1 MKIAIAIVTIVILFG
16 GLYLYNIDKSPAP
29 SASLNATTTEN
40 STAVTN
46 ESAVKKTVAPSVYTV
61 VPAQSIVNWAGKK
74 PLLSGYINQGSIALE
89 SGSISVTDTTAQGSF
104 VIDMNT
110 LSVTQTPTKP
120 GQESRLAEHLM
131 GERWFNVSAHPTATF
146 TINEVTKLPDS
157 DETFVYMI
165 NGSLTMKGKTNPL
178 SFPATIYTD
187 TDNNLK
193 ATATLEF
200 DRTLW
205 DITSGSASFFDG
217 LADNVIDDMVSL
229 SFDLTATPK

>member
-1 MKIAIAIVTIVILFG
+1 MKITIALVTVVIIFG
-16 GLYLYNIDKSPAP
+16 GLYLYTVDKSPTP
-29 SASLNATTTEN
+29 SALLDAPMTEN
-40 STAVTN
+40 STAVAN
-46 ESAVKKTVAPSVYTV
+46 ESEVKTTVAPGVYIV
-61 VPAQSIVNWAGKK
+61 VPAQSTVNWAGKK
-74 PLLSGYINQGSIALE
+74 PLLSGYINQGSIALK

-104 VIDMNT
+104 IIDMNT

-187 TDNNLK
+187 ANNNLK
-193 ATATLEF
+193 ATASLEF
-200 DRTLW
+200 NRTLW

-229 SFDLTATPK
+229 SFDLTATPQ